1 MFDIRQDIVV
11 EHEVESEDQPEEYGK
26 DKTVQEQLHE
36 VGHRATSSL
45 LHEAL
50 VMNLIRQVILI
61 IEYIPLSIQKISSL
75 AFYEC
80 GGLPPISGDLGFR
93 VEPKLANPSEST

>member
-36 VGHRATSSL
+36 VGHYRATSS
-45 LHEAL
+45 
-50 VMNLIRQVILI
+50 
-61 IEYIPLSIQKISSL
+61 
-75 AFYEC
+75 
-80 GGLPPISGDLGFR
+80 
-93 VEPKLANPSEST
+93 